1 MLLSV
6 DEVRRIALLAR
17 LRLSVEE
24 EEVFVP
30 QLAEIIGYFDQL
42 TEYGS
47 EPEIPEEVATLEAD
61 DVPGE
66 SMDRGEFLSNAP
78 EALDTFVLVPQV
90 KVTGDE

>member
-1 MLLSV
+1 MVLSV

-17 LRLSVEE
+17 LRLSTEE

-30 QLAEIIGYFDQL
+30 QLAQIIEYFDQL
-42 TEYGS
+42 AEYGS
-47 EPEIPEEVATLEAD
+47 EAEFPEEAAALEAE

-78 EALDTFVLVPQV
+78 EALDSFVLVPQV
-90 KVTGDE
+90 KVTGDD